1 MTRAATS
8 LPAHT
13 RLGDYELLRLVAQG
27 GMADIYLARTRDD
40 RLCAIKVM
48 NPSRSGDAE
57 ACTLFLD
64 EGRVLG
70 MLDHAN
76 LAGVYEVAKEGHC
89 YYLAMEF
96 VHGADLRE
104 LLATAERANTA
115 MSYETAVAIV
125 AAAAAGLDHAHR
137 RCSPD
142 GKPLRL
148 VHRDVSL
155 SNIMVSHTGTVK
167 VIDFGIA
174 CASVSEHHTNPGV
187 VRGKASY
194 MSPEQALGEEVDLRT
209 DVFALGVVLYE
220 LTTGRR
226 CFSGTSDFERM
237 LAVVRGEYVAPTA
250 IVPGFPPGLARVIK
264 TALAVDKNKR
274 YASAAALLE
283 ALEGLAAA
291 EDWQLHAAPIVA
303 LMTELYGEAPD
314 PFAELHTVEI
324 TDSSI
329 LADDEHDADSE
340 VAIIVEP
347 PIAEAVVQAT
357 VIITRPRRLARG
369 TESDVSDD
377 QPTRGRRS
385 LPAIFAPRVAA

>member
-1 MTRAATS
+1 M
-8 LPAHT
+8 
-13 RLGDYELLRLVAQG
+13 
-27 GMADIYLARTRDD
+27 
-40 RLCAIKVM
+40 
-48 NPSRSGDAE
+48 
-57 ACTLFLD
+57 D

-104 LLATAERANTA
+104 LLATAERTNTA
-115 MSYETAVAIV
+115 MPYETAVAIV

-237 LAVVRGEYVAPTA
+237 LAVVRGEFIAPTA
-250 IVPGFPPGLARVIK
+250 IVPGFPPALERVIK

-291 EDWQLHAAPIVA
+291 EDWRLHAAPIVA

-314 PFAELHTVEI
+314 PFVELHTVEI
-324 TDSSI
+324 TDSAI
-329 LADDEHDADSE
+329 LDEHDPDSE

>member
-1 MTRAATS
+1 MTRATTS

-13 RLGDYELLRLVAQG
+13 SLGNYELLRLLAQG
-27 GMADIYLARTRDD
+27 GMADIYLARTRDR
-40 RLCAIKVM
+40 RLCAVKVM
-48 NPSRSGDAE
+48 NPQRAGDSE
-57 ACTLFLD
+57 ACALFMD

-104 LLATAERANTA
+104 LLATAERSEVA
-115 MSYETAVAIV
+115 MPYETAVAIV

-155 SNIMVSHTGTVK
+155 SNIMVAHDGSVK
-167 VIDFGIA
+167 VIDWGIA
-174 CASVSEHHTNPGV
+174 CAAVSEHHTNPGV

-226 CFSGTSDFERM
+226 CFSGASDFERM

-250 IVPGFPPGLARVIK
+250 IIRGFPPGLERVIK
-264 TALAVDKNKR
+264 TALAVDKKKR

-291 EDWQLHAAPIVA
+291 EDWQLHAAPIAA
-303 LMTELYGEAPD
+303 LMHQLYGAAPD
-314 PFAELHTVEI
+314 PFAEAHTVTI
-324 TDSSI
+324 TDSAI
-329 LADDEHDADSE
+329 VEEHEPDSE
-340 VAIIVEP
+340 IAIVVEP
-347 PIAEAVVQAT
+347 PIQPT

>member
-1 MTRAATS
+1 MPTSIRTARGIRSTTWNVGYAMTRAPTS

-13 RLGDYELLRLVAQG
+13 RLGNYELVRLLAQG
-27 GMADIYLARTRDD
+27 GMADIYLARAREGQ
-40 RLCAIKVM
+40 LCAIKVM
-48 NPSRSGDAE
+48 TPGRAGDAE
-57 ACTLFLD
+57 ACTQFMD
-64 EGRVLG
+64 EARVLA

-89 YYLAMEF
+89 YYLALEF

-104 LLATAERANTA
+104 MLAAAERAATA
-115 MSYETAVAIV
+115 KPYATAVAIV

-142 GKPLRL
+142 GRPLRL

-155 SNIMVSHTGTVK
+155 SNIMVAHGGSVK
-167 VIDFGIA
+167 VIDWGIA
-174 CASVSEHHTNPGV
+174 CAAVSEHHTNPGV

-194 MSPEQALGEEVDLRT
+194 MSPEQARGEEVDLRT

-226 CFSGTSDFERM
+226 CFSGASDFERM
-237 LAVVRGEYVAPTA
+237 LAVVRGEFVAPSA
-250 IVPGFPPGLARVIK
+250 IVPGFPAALERVIK
-264 TALAVDKNKR
+264 TALAVDKKKR

-283 ALEGLAAA
+283 AP
-291 EDWQLHAAPIVA
+291 DVA
-303 LMTELYGEAPD
+303 
-314 PFAELHTVEI
+314 
-324 TDSSI
+324 
-329 LADDEHDADSE
+329 
-340 VAIIVEP
+340 
-347 PIAEAVVQAT
+347 QAT
-357 VIITRPRRLARG
+357 GIITRPRRLARG

>member
-1 MTRAATS
+1 MTRAPTS

-13 RLGDYELLRLVAQG
+13 RLGNYELVRLLAQG
-27 GMADIYLARTRDD
+27 GMADIYLARAREGQ
-40 RLCAIKVM
+40 LCAIKVM
-48 NPSRSGDAE
+48 NPGRAGDAE
-57 ACTLFLD
+57 ACTLFMD
-64 EGRVLG
+64 EARVLA

-104 LLATAERANTA
+104 MLAAAERAEPA
-115 MSYETAVAIV
+115 MPYETAVAIV

-142 GKPLRL
+142 GRPLRL

-155 SNIMVSHTGTVK
+155 SNIMVAHDGSVK
-167 VIDFGIA
+167 VIDWGIA
-174 CASVSEHHTNPGV
+174 CAAVSEHHTNPGV

-226 CFSGTSDFERM
+226 CFSGASDFERM
-237 LAVVRGEYVAPTA
+237 LAVVRGEFVAPSA
-250 IVPGFPPGLARVIK
+250 IVPGFPAALERVIK
-264 TALAVDKNKR
+264 TALAVDKKKR

-303 LMTELYGEAPD
+303 WMTQLYGEAPD

-324 TDSSI
+324 TDSAI
-329 LADDEHDADSE
+329 VAADDDESE
-340 VAIIVEP
+340 LQIVVEAPIVA
-347 PIAEAVVQAT
+347 QAT

>member
-1 MTRAATS
+1 MKAA

-13 RLGDYELLRLVAQG
+13 CLGNYELLRLLAQG
-27 GMADIYLARTRDD
+27 GMADIYLARTRDR

-48 NPSRSGDAE
+48 NPQRAGDSE
-57 ACTLFLD
+57 ACTLFMD
-64 EGRVLG
+64 EARLLG

-89 YYLAMEF
+89 FYLAMEF

-104 LLATAERANTA
+104 MLGAAERSEVA
-115 MSYETAVAIV
+115 MPYETAVAIV

-155 SNIMVSHTGTVK
+155 SNIMVAHDGSVK
-167 VIDFGIA
+167 VIDWGIA
-174 CASVSEHHTNPGV
+174 CAAVSEHHTNPGV

-226 CFSGTSDFERM
+226 CFTGASDFERM

-250 IVPGFPPGLARVIK
+250 IIAGFPPGLERVIK
-264 TALAVDKNKR
+264 TALAVDKKKR

-291 EDWQLHAAPIVA
+291 EDWRLHAAPIA
-303 LMTELYGEAPD
+303 ELMHQLYGAAPD
-314 PFAELHTVEI
+314 PFAEAHTVTI
-324 TDSSI
+324 TDSAI
-329 LADDEHDADSE
+329 VEEHEPDSE
-340 VAIIVEP
+340 IAIVVEP
-347 PIAEAVVQAT
+347 PIQAT

>member
-1 MTRAATS
+1 MTRAPTS

-13 RLGDYELLRLVAQG
+13 RLGNYELVRLLAQG
-27 GMADIYLARTRDD
+27 GMADIYLARGQNGQ
-40 RLCAIKVM
+40 LCAIKVM
-48 NPSRSGDAE
+48 NPGRAGDAE
-57 ACTLFLD
+57 ACTLFMD
-64 EGRVLG
+64 EARVLA

-104 LLATAERANTA
+104 MLAAAERAETA
-115 MSYETAVAIV
+115 MPYETAVAIV

-142 GKPLRL
+142 GRPLRL

-155 SNIMVSHTGTVK
+155 SNIMVAHDGSVK
-167 VIDFGIA
+167 VIDWGIA
-174 CASVSEHHTNPGV
+174 CAAVSEHHTNPGV

-226 CFSGTSDFERM
+226 CFSGASDFERM
-237 LAVVRGEYVAPTA
+237 LAVVRGEYVAPSVV
-250 IVPGFPPGLARVIK
+250 VPGFPAALERVIK
-264 TALAVDKNKR
+264 TALAVDKKKR

-303 LMTELYGEAPD
+303 WMTQLYGAAPD

-324 TDSSI
+324 TDSAI
-329 LADDEHDADSE
+329 VAADDEE
-340 VAIIVEP
+340 PVVEP
-347 PIAEAVVQAT
+347 IVAQAT